1 LRILRK
7 ATSAQR
13 ASHRVAGFTLIEIMV
28 VVVIIGLLAA
38 IVVPQVIGHVEGARV
53 AKAKQDIQSFETALT
68 MYRLD
73 NFSYPSTD
81 QGLRALV
88 ERPTDS
94 SIGHWREGGY
104 LQRLSRDPWGKEYQ
118 YASPGTHG
126 HQYDLMSFGADGQ
139 IGGDGTN
146 ADVGNWDEEK

>member
-7 ATSAQR
+7 ATRAQR

-81 QGLRALV
+81 QGCERWWSGQPIPQSGTGERADIYSACPGIPGARSISTRVRGL
-88 ERPTDS
+88 TDIS
-94 SIGHWREGGY
+94 MI
-104 LQRLSRDPWGKEYQ
+104 
-118 YASPGTHG
+118 
-126 HQYDLMSFGADGQ
+126 
-139 IGGDGTN
+139 
-146 ADVGNWDEEK
+146 